1 MRGGGEFPPLVQALL
16 GVVLHPLTQ
25 SEAVSL
31 WTDSR
36 EGPTG
41 VPQPLP
47 QMLQPLLKTVN
58 CENVNDAD
66 EVALLG
72 AINDVKRIL

>member
-1 MRGGGEFPPLVQALL
+1 MPE
-16 GVVLHPLTQ
+16 
-25 SEAVSL
+25 
-31 WTDSR
+31 
-36 EGPTG
+36 
-41 VPQPLP
+41 PLP

-72 AINDVKRIL
+72 AIDDVKGVF